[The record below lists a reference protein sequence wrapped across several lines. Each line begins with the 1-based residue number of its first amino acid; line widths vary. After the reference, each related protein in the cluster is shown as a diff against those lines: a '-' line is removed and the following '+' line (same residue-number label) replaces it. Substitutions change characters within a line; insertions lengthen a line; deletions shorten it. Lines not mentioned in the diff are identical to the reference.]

1 MQANSGHK
9 FCSHF
14 SFWIWKVWKGREK
27 LRKIWMSWKWKEIFR
42 WNKKHFLLFLY
53 TLKIF
58 IWFAAPYMIALCIF
72 TSLESLVRQ
81 LFVQVFSS
89 HFNYSKSIQFQ
100 TFFRL
105 LDGAS
110 KNVIQCIPN
119 WKKIWF
125 SFSCSRNIVR
135 EFSNKLHR
143 KFFPFNM
150 TNSSLLLYSLC
161 TVILLR
167 KSHQGQFG
175 KKLAFHAEIGQI
187 IPQFEVLS
195 VSMLLLPCTLKTKKT
210 YNSCLIL

>member
-1 MQANSGHK
+1 MQANSGQK

-58 IWFAAPYMIALCIF
+58 IWLAAPYMIALCIF

-81 LFVQVFSS
+81 LFLQVFSS

-125 SFSCSRNIVR
+125 SFSCGRILYESLVTNCIGSFFLSTWPIQVYYFIAYVLWFYLGKVIKASL
-135 EFSNKLHR
+135 EKNWHFMPKLDR
-143 KFFPFNM
+143 
-150 TNSSLLLYSLC
+150 
-161 TVILLR
+161 
-167 KSHQGQFG
+167 
-175 KKLAFHAEIGQI
+175 
-187 IPQFEVLS
+187 
-195 VSMLLLPCTLKTKKT
+195 
-210 YNSCLIL
+210 

>member
-9 FCSHF
+9 FCSQF

-27 LRKIWMSWKWKEIFR
+27 LTKIWTSWKWKEIFR
-42 WNKKHFLLFLY
+42 WNKKHFSLFLY

-58 IWFAAPYMIALCIF
+58 IWRAAPYMIVLCIF

-100 TFFRL
+100 TFFGL

-119 WKKIWF
+119 WEKNWF
-125 SFSCSRNIVR
+125 SFSYSRNIVW
-135 EFSNKLHR
+135 ESSKKLHR

-150 TNSSLLLYSLC
+150 TNSSLLLYSLR

-175 KKLAFHAEIGQI
+175 KKIGISCGNWTDNSPIWSFVCLNALA
-187 IPQFEVLS
+187 
-195 VSMLLLPCTLKTKKT
+195 SMHTE
-210 YNSCLIL
+210 N